1 MPYTLIKA
9 PTIVN
14 REGMLQTIKICC
26 LDRYRFT
33 RSLCGDVKGHDREFS
48 VNFWLSIPWITDHV
62 VMADFLAV
70 VPKAPQKE
78 LQPHGVLDDDDA
90 RPRSFIVNVPS
101 AGFFRL
107 E

>member
-1 MPYTLIKA
+1 MSKD
-9 PTIVN
+9 TI
-14 REGMLQTIKICC
+14 E
-26 LDRYRFT
+26 
-33 RSLCGDVKGHDREFS
+33 
-48 VNFWLSIPWITDHV
+48 NFPSIVGSGLPWITDHV